1 MLVGQNRLQSSTV
14 CACSCVSKCMCAR
27 VGVLCDENSVA
38 ISQFTHFLQLKAI
51 VATAV
56 AFSVK
61 WS

>member
-1 MLVGQNRLQSSTV
+1 MAEVLMLVAQNRLQSSTA
-14 CACSCVSKCMCAR
+14 CACSCVLVC

-61 WS
+61 